1 MGFAQYCHSTDIQ
14 HSIDVTT
21 VTRNTLTRGQLS
33 MNRENPVSVSG
44 ENWRCN
50 RTDAVDSDPSLNF
63 TV

>member
-44 ENWRCN
+44 ENWR
-50 RTDAVDSDPSLNF
+50 
-63 TV
+63 